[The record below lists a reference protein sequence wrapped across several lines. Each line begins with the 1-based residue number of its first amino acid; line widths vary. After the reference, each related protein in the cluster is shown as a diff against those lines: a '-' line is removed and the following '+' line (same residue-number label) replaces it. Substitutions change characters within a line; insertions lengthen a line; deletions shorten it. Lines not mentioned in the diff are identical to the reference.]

1 MGCVEFILYT
11 FFTLAAVCVMPPR
24 ELRGAAPALALRA
37 SGSHLGFESN
47 WEHALLFARYVVVG
61 QAI

>member
-1 MGCVEFILYT
+1 M
-11 FFTLAAVCVMPPR
+11 R
-24 ELRGAAPALALRA
+24 ETSSGMCYATAGASGAAPALALRA